1 MGVIATG
8 VADCVTLE
16 VTSEVVG
23 GREFSSAAV
32 GGVVGVGETTTV
44 VRTVIVDVT
53 GSVDKAA
60 EEDVRVLDSDR
71 ELTVLPIGARGIGEI
86 TDVRAVACEVLST
99 TMLFGDDIA
108 WRSGVGVGR
117 R

>member
-1 MGVIATG
+1 MGVMATG

-16 VTSEVVG
+16 VIAEVVE
-23 GREFSSAAV
+23 GREFSSAVV

-44 VRTVIVDVT
+44 VRTVIVDVI

-60 EEDVRVLDSDR
+60 EEDVRVLDSGT
-71 ELTVLPIGARGIGEI
+71 EMTVLPIGARGIGEI
-86 TDVRAVACEVLST
+86 TDVRAVACEVLSA

-108 WRSGVGVGR
+108 WRSGVDVGR